1 MVLISDG
8 TSIKASN
15 GAAQLGLEDTK
26 GAYGTYEDAEG
37 QLTENRAA
45 EIESKP
51 ESGKEQNTNNK
62 QKPMGRYKSVLM
74 AEKDARDF
82 PHHVELP
89 ISPFG
94 LGKRL
99 DIIAAW
105 LNTNIGP
112 GWRSHSHL
120 EKGEHTALYMFRR
133 GADAKRFRSA
143 LDNESELAQS

>member
-1 MVLISDG
+1 MVLISDEA
-8 TSIKASN
+8 SISASN
-15 GAAQLGLEDTK
+15 AVAQLGPEDTK

-51 ESGKEQNTNNK
+51 ESEKEQNANNK

-89 ISPFG
+89 IPPFG

-105 LNTNIGP
+105 LNTHIGP
-112 GWRSHSHL
+112 EWRSHSHL
-120 EKGEHTALYMFRR
+120 EKGEHTARYMFRSEE
-133 GADAKRFRSA
+133 DAAEFETAIKSERF
-143 LDNESELAQS
+143 

>member
-51 ESGKEQNTNNK
+51 ESEKEQNANNK

-89 ISPFG
+89 IPPFG
-94 LGKRL
+94 LGKRH

-112 GWRSHSHL
+112 DWRSHSHL
-120 EKGEHTALYMFRR
+120 ERGEDTALYMFRR
-133 GADAKRFRSA
+133 HDEAVRFSEA
-143 LDNESELAQS
+143 LNGEFE

>member
-1 MVLISDG
+1 VVLISDG

-51 ESGKEQNTNNK
+51 ESEKEQNTNNK

-89 ISPFG
+89 IPPFG

-112 GWRSHSHL
+112 DWRSHSHL
-120 EKGEHTALYMFRR
+120 ERGEDTALYMFRR
-133 GADAKRFRSA
+133 HDEAVRFSEA
-143 LDNESELAQS
+143 LNGEFE

>member
-1 MVLISDG
+1 MGLISDG